1 MPQIQRQADEPQLRK
16 HCPQCCQATFP
27 RAVLQHGRHLEV
39 TVIEALEELVA
50 KIAIAVVLGGGDAE
64 VADAAAAGQGAADAS
79 SRALV
84 NVVRRTRVE
93 ERQE

>member
-1 MPQIQRQADEPQLRK
+1 M
-16 HCPQCCQATFP
+16 
-27 RAVLQHGRHLEV
+27 

-50 KIAIAVVLGGGDAE
+50 MIAIAVVLGGGDAE